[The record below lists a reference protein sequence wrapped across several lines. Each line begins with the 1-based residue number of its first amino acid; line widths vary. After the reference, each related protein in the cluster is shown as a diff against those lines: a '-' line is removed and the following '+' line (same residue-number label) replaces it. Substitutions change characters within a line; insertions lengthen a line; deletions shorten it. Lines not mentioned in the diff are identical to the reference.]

1 MINFTDATNMGAMGG
16 DAMGSI
22 ASFGILIVMFVIM
35 YLILI
40 RPQRKKDKELK
51 EQMSKLSVG
60 DRVVTIGGLVGFIA
74 NIKDDQVT
82 ISTSAANTL
91 VTFTKSAINSVVK
104 RENLN
109 PDGTVKKTEEPEK
122 PSFFGKKKEK
132 KEEE

>member
-51 EQMSKLSVG
+51 EQQG
-60 DRVVTIGGLVGFIA
+60 R
-74 NIKDDQVT
+74 
-82 ISTSAANTL
+82 
-91 VTFTKSAINSVVK
+91 
-104 RENLN
+104 
-109 PDGTVKKTEEPEK
+109 
-122 PSFFGKKKEK
+122 
-132 KEEE
+132 